1 MRNQVLANI
10 RARFQSYDELARQVS
25 EQLLEANLDVAKNKT
40 IAEHLWCVV
49 GARESY
55 ARALSA
61 GAWSGFACSLEDQR
75 RASFIDALGSSADAF
90 ERIASQIVDWS
101 AAREKLL
108 VDLLEHET
116 MHEGQLI
123 RHMYA
128 LGQRLPE
135 SWKWA

>member
-10 RARFQSYDELARQVS
+10 RARFRSYDELARQVS
-25 EQLLEANLDVAKNKT
+25 EDLMQKNLDVAKNKT
-40 IAEHLWCVV
+40 VAEHLWCVV

-55 ARALSA
+55 GRALSA
-61 GAWSGFACSLEDQR
+61 GAWSGFECSVKDQGR
-75 RASFIDALGSSADAF
+75 ESFIAALGSSAEAF
-90 ERIASQIVDWS
+90 DRIVGEIVDWS

-128 LGQRLPE
+128 LGQRLPR